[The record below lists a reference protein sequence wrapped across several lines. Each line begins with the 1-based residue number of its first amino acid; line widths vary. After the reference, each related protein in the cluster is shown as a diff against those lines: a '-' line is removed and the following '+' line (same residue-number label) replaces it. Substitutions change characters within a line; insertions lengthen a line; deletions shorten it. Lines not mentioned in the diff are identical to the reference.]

1 MNGRNST
8 QFAFR
13 KDQKYQMVGCAVHI
27 HFMQLGNLYWRVKL
41 TEKFMEIE
49 SRAC

>member
-1 MNGRNST
+1 MNGRDYT
-8 QFAFR
+8 EFAFR
-13 KDQKYQMVGCAVHI
+13 KDQKYQMGVVQI
-27 HFMQLGNLYWRVKL
+27 HSMQLGNLYWRVKL

>member
-1 MNGRNST
+1 MDETILNLRFEKIKNIKWLGVV
-8 QFAFR
+8 Q
-13 KDQKYQMVGCAVHI
+13 I
-27 HFMQLGNLYWRVKL
+27 HSMQLGNLYWRVKL